1 MLSSMGVQFLQPLMD
16 GADSENFKVCRTI
29 PSLEPGWTSPPSFEI
44 SQFQASRRHANS
56 VGCGL
61 AARTSTSSPIRYM
74 ISTQLAFSLQ
84 LILNSSQNGAKC
96 IGDPRHYRLEL
107 LVPVLIFPG
116 WCKSIHGC
124 SKNCNGDLK
133 TRPYVIYKTIQA
145 AVDYARPKYAN
156 FGIFHKKDALAD
168 NRKPRDLVNDIE
180 PLTLLMDRR
189 LKRGDLRWIDFK
201 LQRMYDGCKNI
212 LCIHK
217 PDFATGSQEFDVT
230 LADRSPSATPKVYQ
244 ITLNLVAEI
253 NPEGKLSQDNTVLT
267 VIMAFNVVI
276 RMQPSL
282 SRRHLHR
289 HGVQGF
295 DLGPPLRLWLDI
307 IKKDNPLPPTHSL
320 REQLR
325 LQRLISSIRIL
336 TTHNK
341 SPQFPYVIRAEIGS
355 GALIPLEL
363 CVRQFGMDVNCA
375 MRPLKTPGDG
385 ACNMVDKKFF
395 KAVAIERW
403 VVVVYEQQRRF
414 NDKSVQDVICIKL
427 APTPCVDIDRWRS
440 RRQPGPPPN
449 RPEAHHLLSRR
460 RFRGSIQAGFGAS
473 FVRTMWSGNPL
484 KVFVRASLSRAVY
497 AKIDSLRRS
506 EARLLSPFIRYEGR
520 LTLALSIQS
529 RALCFVLSDV
539 LADLRVNVTLEGSEK
554 VLWFRERFPEDEEI
568 IEHLGHN
575 ETRRILDDG
584 PAAERVI
591 HSHPLAHL
599 PARRLHPST
608 PKLAPPARRA
618 AV

>member
-1 MLSSMGVQFLQPLMD
+1 MLSGMGVQFLQPLMD
-16 GADSENFKVCRTI
+16 GADSENFKVCKTTRMD
-29 PSLEPGWTSPPSFEI
+29 LPSFLRDI
-44 SQFQASRRHANS
+44 AVPGKSASRQLSWLWTR
-56 VGCGL
+56 
-61 AARTSTSSPIRYM
+61 SPDFNKL
-74 ISTQLAFSLQ
+74 TTFSRPFWQ
-84 LILNSSQNGAKC
+84 
-96 IGDPRHYRLEL
+96 
-107 LVPVLIFPG
+107 
-116 WCKSIHGC
+116 HGC

-168 NRKPRDLVNDIE
+168 NRKPRDFVNDIE

-189 LKRGDLRWIDFK
+189 LKRGDSRWIECVIAPYNSELGLTSPSTLDVLSLVPLGCHPPPASRPLISFTRGHLALREYALAAHDDSPHLSSPVRRCAVDVRLFDFFLCPLIIGFLSFK

-217 PDFATGSQEFDVT
+217 LDFATGSQEFDVT

-325 LQRLISSIRIL
+325 LQPLISSIRIL

-341 SPQFPYVIRAEIGS
+341 SLQFPYVIRAEIGS

-449 RPEAHHLLSRR
+449 RPEAHHLLSRQ

-484 KVFVRASLSRAVY
+484 KRRIFDLVLVHLLFILVCP
-497 AKIDSLRRS
+497 SLRSRVSFPPS
-506 EARLLSPFIRYEGR
+506 ETTGA
-520 LTLALSIQS
+520 
-529 RALCFVLSDV
+529 
-539 LADLRVNVTLEGSEK
+539 
-554 VLWFRERFPEDEEI
+554 
-568 IEHLGHN
+568 
-575 ETRRILDDG
+575 
-584 PAAERVI
+584 
-591 HSHPLAHL
+591 
-599 PARRLHPST
+599 
-608 PKLAPPARRA
+608 
-618 AV
+618 